1 MKIIL
6 TALIFTVIISGCS
19 KMEEKKPTG
28 DSKMPGKENSKM
40 PGSDNTSKTQSNS
53 PGQKDEKAE
62 TLVKSAD
69 EAVTKFASDK
79 SEGSKKNVVSTCL
92 AAGNYLMFEA
102 GLPPKEK
109 YRPALKYYREVLKA
123 DPKNE
128 EALKNKKQIEDI
140 YESMGMPIP
149 Q

>member
-1 MKIIL
+1 MKYIL
-6 TALIFTVIISGCS
+6 TAILLSVMISGCS

-40 PGSDNTSKTQSNS
+40 PGSDNTSKNESNS
-53 PGQKDEKAE
+53 AGQKDEKAE
-62 TLVKSAD
+62 TLTKSAD
-69 EAVTKFASDK
+69 EPVTKYASDK
-79 SEGSKKNVVSTCL
+79 SESNKKNVVSTCL

-102 GLPPKEK
+102 GLPPREK

>member
-1 MKIIL
+1 MKSIL
-6 TALIFTVIISGCS
+6 TVLFFAVIISGCS

-40 PGSDNTSKTQSNS
+40 PGSDKSSQNESKSS
-53 PGQKDEKAE
+53 GQKDEKAE
-62 TLVKSAD
+62 TLVKNAD
-69 EAVTKFASDK
+69 DAVTKFASDK
-79 SEGSKKNVVSTCL
+79 SESNKKNVVSTCL

-102 GLPPKEK
+102 GLPPREK

-140 YESMGMPIP
+140 YESMGMPVP